1 MTGALERGQR
11 EGHAPRQQRE
21 LARET
26 DARVARGVRVG
37 ASRAFRFRFFFD
49 KSRSVRVAKSWDA
62 LVALVRELHRQRR
75 EREERG
81 GGERRLGELAPAGG
95 ERDELE
101 VGPPREVRDGDG
113 GEERLGIGVEHQQ
126 RGGDVD
132 AQRGREEKEPRRA
145 RPHGIGHTARV
156 YQASTHERARR
167 RERGAHRVLADRADM
182 TWNTKALFGRAKNL

>member
-1 MTGALERGQR
+1 L
-11 EGHAPRQQRE
+11 HAKP
-21 LARET
+21 T
-26 DARVARGVRVG
+26 H
-37 ASRAFRFRFFFD
+37 ASRAVCGSARRARFVFVFFSTKPFGP
-49 KSRSVRVAKSWDA
+49 SRRVWDA

-167 RERGAHRVLADRADM
+167 RERGAHRVLAFIGDM
-182 TWNTKALFGRAKNL
+182 T